1 VDIQRLVGC
10 ELKRVLYY
18 RNTEIHPAWK
28 EDSTPNISTQ
38 YVYLDLS
45 CGTLYQVS
53 PCEISL
59 SPNSYPSLSLS
70 VCKLERENCYLT
82 FANGKKT
89 QPVELLGLTSNELI
103 SRVSIS
109 DPMGEGCATEYCL
122 DLESS
127 KSIII
132 RHIMP
137 PMMLG
142 LESRF

>member
-1 VDIQRLVGC
+1 MY
-10 ELKRVLYY
+10 LY
-18 RNTEIHPAWK
+18 
-28 EDSTPNISTQ
+28 
-38 YVYLDLS
+38 LS

-70 VCKLERENCYLT
+70 VCKLERQNCYLT

-89 QPVELLGLTSNELI
+89 QPVELLGLTSNEVV
-103 SRVSIS
+103 SRLSIS
-109 DPMGEGCATEYCL
+109 DSMGEGYATEYCL

-137 PMMLG
+137 PMMLV